1 MTGATK
7 PPVGIMAQL
16 PFQQFELD
24 AWRGLLRFHAHVTG
38 EMSARLQTEV
48 GLTLAEYELLLHLY
62 EHPSERMPMSELA
75 RLVLLT
81 PSGITRMVD
90 RLVGRGVVER
100 QSVRSDA
107 RVQHAV
113 LTPEGRE
120 LFFRAAKVHLDDVR
134 LRFLDNLSETQTQEL
149 GRVWAKLMNDNS
161 ASS

>member
-1 MTGATK
+1 
-7 PPVGIMAQL
+7 MAQL
-16 PFQQFELD
+16 PFQQSELF
-24 AWRGLLRFHAHVTG
+24 AWRGLLRFHAKVTG
-38 EMSARLQTEV
+38 EMSARLQSEV
-48 GLTLAEYELLLHLY
+48 GLTLPEYELLSHLY

-90 RLVGRGVVER
+90 RLVSRGMVER

-120 LFFRAAKVHLDDVR
+120 VFLRAGRVHADDVR
-134 LRFLDNLSETQTQEL
+134 GRFTDHLTEDQVEEL
-149 GRVWAKLMNDNS
+149 GRVWSKLLNDDK
-161 ASS
+161 SSN